1 MLRAVGSFLTADSVL
16 GRRFGR
22 CLVGWLLPARP
33 WHLRL
38 GRHEVGAA
46 ALFEAKDLR
55 EWRDQDVLDPQGDK
69 IGSLEAV

>member
-1 MLRAVGSFLTADSVL
+1 
-16 GRRFGR
+16 
-22 CLVGWLLPARP
+22 
-33 WHLRL
+33 
-38 GRHEVGAA
+38 VGAA